1 MERAPSRAKATN
13 ILRPAS
19 RAQGATFSPD
29 PQLKQQQQQ
38 QQQSLTPNGQ
48 PSARV
53 LPGGARLL
61 VSSAAGGAMQPL
73 VGMPGMPGMAL
84 NSPGLLRR
92 APSAAQFSAQPLDPS
107 LAASFGAPDYQQQ
120 QPLSAGIGGRNRL
133 SSYHEGALPSF
144 GDPAAAVPRSSSRS
158 ASRSGSRAE
167 LGPLPNMMG
176 PQMQQ
181 MPMRSSSRA
190 GYPSASGPAPG
201 IGGGAGVGVGGG
213 GMWGGQF
220 GPMGMN
226 TMFGG
231 GFGSLGGDMINPAS
245 PMALQHQQQMM
256 MMMNTP
262 PNGRPGSS
270 LQMTPQPARPATST
284 GFRSSGGESDSPMV
298 VNVARGGARVIG
310 PMRAKPSNPDQPS
323 FLNPIPQSP
332 SSALGALIPEP
343 NAAASSY
350 AARDHVRSALS
361 NDSLGSAHSRSNSL
375 LPPTEESME
384 AAEAR
389 VSRKIQDLEISN
401 KSLLA
406 VNTQL
411 EARVKTQRDQISE
424 LKKQLQ
430 TREPLVSDSLLEN
443 DISDEALRSTLK
455 EDKVFERLISNLEH
469 LIQDAKAAIEYRST
483 LTAGK
488 VINTMD
494 MNEEDSQLTVGK
506 SPNPQDTQNA
516 EGVYSNENGGEKVQ
530 NHDGKLSSAK
540 DDDND
545 DDDDNNSDI
554 DHDHSND
561 TGAKPKNEDSAD
573 KPESAEAGSSEPA
586 VDDAKLQEARE
597 LIARLMVLALSSPE
611 PTAEQLPAPEKAGSR
626 IPRRTGSGP
635 GATAANAGST
645 ARPSSAL
652 KGGLRTPMRSSGTR
666 ISSFGVASAST
677 PVRSTVVSP
686 TPSGKASTASG
697 GGKDAQGAAANERE
711 QILDICRKLQQIL

>member
-1 MERAPSRAKATN
+1 
-13 ILRPAS
+13 
-19 RAQGATFSPD
+19 
-29 PQLKQQQQQ
+29 
-38 QQQSLTPNGQ
+38 
-48 PSARV
+48 
-53 LPGGARLL
+53 
-61 VSSAAGGAMQPL
+61 
-73 VGMPGMPGMAL
+73 
-84 NSPGLLRR
+84 
-92 APSAAQFSAQPLDPS
+92 
-107 LAASFGAPDYQQQ
+107 
-120 QPLSAGIGGRNRL
+120 
-133 SSYHEGALPSF
+133 
-144 GDPAAAVPRSSSRS
+144 
-158 ASRSGSRAE
+158 
-167 LGPLPNMMG
+167 
-176 PQMQQ
+176 
-181 MPMRSSSRA
+181 
-190 GYPSASGPAPG
+190 
-201 IGGGAGVGVGGG
+201 
-213 GMWGGQF
+213 
-220 GPMGMN
+220 
-226 TMFGG
+226 
-231 GFGSLGGDMINPAS
+231 
-245 PMALQHQQQMM
+245 
-256 MMMNTP
+256 
-262 PNGRPGSS
+262 
-270 LQMTPQPARPATST
+270 
-284 GFRSSGGESDSPMV
+284 
-298 VNVARGGARVIG
+298 
-310 PMRAKPSNPDQPS
+310 
-323 FLNPIPQSP
+323 
-332 SSALGALIPEP
+332 
-343 NAAASSY
+343 
-350 AARDHVRSALS
+350 
-361 NDSLGSAHSRSNSL
+361 
-375 LPPTEESME
+375 ESME

-506 SPNPQDTQNA
+506 SPNPQAAQNA
-516 EGVYSNENGGEKVQ
+516 EGVDSNENGGEKVQ
-530 NHDGKLSSAK
+530 NHDDKSSSAK
-540 DDDND
+540 D

-561 TGAKPKNEDSAD
+561 TGAKPKNEDSTS

-635 GATAANAGST
+635 GAAAANAGST
-645 ARPSSAL
+645 ARPSGAL

-666 ISSFGVASAST
+666 ISSFGVASATT

-697 GGKDAQGAAANERE
+697 GGKDAQ
-711 QILDICRKLQQIL
+711 

>member
-38 QQQSLTPNGQ
+38 QQQALTPNGQ

-107 LAASFGAPDYQQQ
+107 LAASFGAPDYQQQQQQ

-201 IGGGAGVGVGGG
+201 IGGGAGVSVGGG

-332 SSALGALIPEP
+332 SSVLGALIPEP
-343 NAAASSY
+343 NAAASSH

-494 MNEEDSQLTVGK
+494 MNEDSQLTVGK
-506 SPNPQDTQNA
+506 SPNPQAAQHV
-516 EGVYSNENGGEKVQ
+516 EGVDSNENGGEKVQ
-530 NHDGKLSSAK
+530 NHDDKSSSAK
-540 DDDND
+540 DD

-561 TGAKPKNEDSAD
+561 TGAKPKNKGSTD

-635 GATAANAGST
+635 GAAAAHAGST

-677 PVRSTVVSP
+677 PVRSTAVSP

-697 GGKDAQGAAANERE
+697 GGKDAQGAVANERE